1 MKTIADRH
9 NSSPFKKG
17 DTIEIDISALDSEG
31 NGIGIADRRQ
41 IRVTGALPGEKV
53 RAKINHVGTNKISA
67 HAVRI
72 VSPSPLRISSSC
84 RVTKECDGCS
94 LINMKYSAE
103 LAWKH
108 EQVAN
113 RIHCH
118 TDLSETTILPV
129 IASPKE
135 LNYRNSAKL
144 VVGGRYNAPLIGI
157 YKRGSHDIVDISACP
172 LHHPLI
178 NRIVSAVKT
187 GIVKGRVP
195 VFHPRSGEG
204 LLRYLVIRVAEQENR
219 AMVIFVVSNRSYNEI
234 HHLASFLAKEVPEV
248 AVMAQNINQ
257 SAGNVILGDKDI
269 IITKEKSLLA
279 TLNGIRFL
287 VSPRS
292 FFQIN
297 SGSAAIIY
305 RKVVEFAALSGG
317 ETVLDLYCG
326 IGAISLHLA
335 KQASSV
341 LGIEVVEEAVQ
352 DAATNAKLNRINNCA
367 FIAGDAAKLLH
378 KLKSEQAAIDVVILN
393 PPRKGCEA
401 SVLKHVAALAPQKII
416 YVSCSPETLGRDLQL
431 LHGLGYKTSQ
441 IQPVDMFPHT
451 PHIEN
456 VALLT
461 RN

>member
-1 MKTIADRH
+1 MR
-9 NSSPFKKG
+9 
-17 DTIEIDISALDSEG
+17 
-31 NGIGIADRRQ
+31 IG
-41 IRVTGALPGEKV
+41 
-53 RAKINHVGTNKISA
+53 
-67 HAVRI
+67 
-72 VSPSPLRISSSC
+72 SSC
-84 RVTKECDGCS
+84 RVTRECDGCS

-118 TDLSETTILPV
+118 TDLSETTVLPV
-129 IASPKE
+129 IASPQE

-157 YKRGSHDIVDISACP
+157 YKRGSHDIVDISDCP

-178 NRIVSAVKT
+178 NRIVVAVKT

-204 LLRYLVIRVAEQENR
+204 LLRYLVVRVAEQENR
-219 AMVIFVVSNRSYNEI
+219 AMVIFVVAHRSYNEI
-234 HHLASFLAKEVPEV
+234 HHLSAFLAKEVPEV

-257 SAGNVILGDKDI
+257 SDGNVILGDKDI
-269 IITKEKSLLA
+269 LITKEKSLLA

-341 LGIEVVEEAVQ
+341 LGIEVVEEAVK

-378 KLKSEQAAIDVVILN
+378 KLKSEQAAVDLVILN

>member
-1 MKTIADRH
+1 MKTIADKH
-9 NSSPFKKG
+9 NSAPFKKG
-17 DTIEIDISALDSEG
+17 DTIDIDISALDSEG

-41 IRVTGALPGEKV
+41 VRVVGALPGEKV
-53 RAKINHVGTNKISA
+53 KAKISHVGTNKISA
-67 HAVRI
+67 QTVRI
-72 VSPSPLRISSSC
+72 ISPSAMRINSSC

-94 LINMKYSAE
+94 LINMQYSAE
-103 LAWKH
+103 LTWKH

-118 TDLSETTILPV
+118 TDLVDTTILPV
-129 IASPKE
+129 IASPQE

-178 NRIVSAVKT
+178 NRIVAAVKT

-204 LLRYLVIRVAEQENR
+204 LLRYLVVRVAEQENR
-219 AMVIFVVSNRSYNEI
+219 AMVIFVVANRSYNEI
-234 HHLASFLAKEVPEV
+234 HHLAAFVAKEVPEI

-326 IGAISLHLA
+326 SGAISLHLSKKA
-335 KQASSV
+335 ASV

-352 DAATNAKLNRINNCA
+352 DAATNAKLNRTNNCA

-378 KLKSEQAAIDVVILN
+378 KLKSEQADIDVVILN

-431 LHGLGYKTSQ
+431 LSELGYKTSQ
-441 IQPVDMFPHT
+441 IQPVDLFPHT

-461 RN
+461 SK

>member
-1 MKTIADRH
+1 MKTIADRAD
-9 NSSPFKKG
+9 SSPLKKG
-17 DTIEIDISALDSEG
+17 GIIDIEISALDSEG

-53 RAKINHVGTNKISA
+53 RAKISHVGANKISA
-67 HAVRI
+67 IAIRI
-72 VSPSPLRISSSC
+72 VSPSPMRISSSC
-84 RVTKECDGCS
+84 RVTRECDGCS

-108 EQVAN
+108 EQVSN

-118 TDLSETTILPV
+118 TDLAETAILPV
-129 IASPKE
+129 IASPQA
-135 LNYRNSAKL
+135 LHYRNSAKL
-144 VVGGRYNAPLIGI
+144 VVGGRYNAPIVGI
-157 YKRGSHDIVDISACP
+157 YKRGSHDIVDISDCP

-178 NRIVSAVKT
+178 NRIITTVKK

-204 LLRYLVIRVAEQENR
+204 LLRYLVIRVAEQDNR
-219 AMVIFVVSNRSYNEI
+219 AMVIFVVANRSYNEI
-234 HHLASFLAKEVPEV
+234 HHLAAFLAREVPEV
-248 AVMAQNINQ
+248 TVMAQNINQ

-269 IITKEKSLLA
+269 LITKERSLLA

-341 LGIEVVEEAVQ
+341 LGIEVVEDAVQ
-352 DAATNAKLNRINNCA
+352 DAVTNAKLNKIKNCI
-367 FIAGDAAKLLH
+367 FIAGDAANIMH

-401 SVLKHVAALAPQKII
+401 SVLKHVATLESQKII
-416 YVSCSPETLGRDLQL
+416 YVSCSPETLGRDLQQ
-431 LHGLGYKTSQ
+431 LHGLGYKTLQ

-461 RN
+461 RD